1 MKFESPDDEAKAADA
16 KKYIAE
22 MGISE
27 KAALY
32 KMMMLYGTD
41 NTRDNNPNN
50 TGGQMGGAMATDE
63 TGMATMLDV
72 WLENDPDK
80 EVLLAFYDQYI
91 AGSTYEDNMNL
102 FGKVS
107 YDAPASISIYT
118 DSFEDK
124 DAIATCIE
132 NYNETVSERSTYHL
146 Y

>member
-1 MKFESPDDEAKAADA
+1 
-16 KKYIAE
+16 
-22 MGISE
+22 
-27 KAALY
+27 
-32 KMMMLYGTD
+32 
-41 NTRDNNPNN
+41 
-50 TGGQMGGAMATDE
+50 MGGAMATDE

-132 NYNETVSERSTYHL
+132 NYNETVSEDVRARVEKEGRSAEWLGTNTFTISFCSMLRST
-146 Y
+146 